1 MDQSDFDAKH
11 NERFHLKG
19 KSTLRNSPKGKRN
32 ILLIGPQTELNSAER
47 SFMAPALGVI
57 RLAGY
62 LNKKGHYAESFEPNL
77 PMLTNE
83 GPFLEEVLKSKKW
96 DIIGFSILEE
106 TFIHDIKNMKIAE
119 KICPEAI
126 FVAGGIEAQFNYQNV
141 LDKTPCKI
149 VIISEG
155 EKSLLALANGV
166 EIDNI
171 PGIVFK
177 NSSVPLDQHTFDFAT
192 SAIEWEEL
200 PYEKY
205 WDYYLKKYGNKVTED
220 NLDEI
225 HTVRIFSRNRCPVG
239 CKFCSSTNQI
249 TWGSGQ
255 KVPVISA
262 SEDTL
267 IHNIK
272 RVVESHP
279 RVRTIY
285 LTDDDFCIVKKS
297 VIKFCKKII
306 EEKDK
311 GNLPKNLTFMAFC
324 RASDATVEMFEW
336 MKKANFRR
344 LNIGIESFSDKVLKE
359 MNKRCTAEE
368 NHYCLKISKEIGV
381 GAYCNIIVTTPES
394 TLEDVEATVD
404 NAYEYTQDP
413 FYHVGV
419 TLGVKPLKGTDYFET
434 FSDFKTRVVK
444 IEDSNFYLKYDDL
457 IFANDPR
464 VKTLQIRYWNEIDD
478 FMTAEIKKKDI
489 RHGNARNLSALKL
502 IFLKKII
509 KEIKTNKLSLLHNT
523 FDENKADPYNERQ
536 TVDIDVDIEYKA
548 DKKPKK
554 PKKSRYGSWS

>member
-1 MDQSDFDAKH
+1 MDQSDFDSKH
-11 NERFHLKG
+11 NEKYHLKG
-19 KSTLRNSPKGKRN
+19 KSTLVNKPKGKRN
-32 ILLIGPQTELNSAER
+32 ILLIGPQTELIFAER

-57 RLAGY
+57 RLAGF
-62 LNKKGHYAESFEPNL
+62 LNKKGHYAVSFEPNL

-106 TFIHDIKNMKIAE
+106 TFIHDIKNMHLAE
-119 KICPEAI
+119 KICPDAI

-155 EKSLLALANGV
+155 EKSLLALAEG
-166 EIDNI
+166 EKIDNI

-177 NSSVPLDQHTFDFAT
+177 NSSIPLDQHTFDFAT
-192 SAIEWEEL
+192 SAIEWETL

-205 WDYYLKKYGNKVTED
+205 WDYYLKKYGNKVTEEKM
-220 NLDEI
+220 DEI

-272 RVVESHP
+272 RIVVAHP

-285 LTDDDFCIVKKS
+285 LTDDDFCIVYKS
-297 VIKFCKKII
+297 VTKFCEKII
-306 EEKDK
+306 DEKNQ

-324 RASDATVEMFEW
+324 RASDASVEMFTW
-336 MKKANFRR
+336 MKKAGFRR
-344 LNIGIESFSDKVLKE
+344 LNIGIESFSNKVLQE

-368 NHYCLKISKEIGV
+368 NHNCLKIAKETGV
-381 GAYCNIIVTTPES
+381 GAYCNLIVTTPES
-394 TLEDVEATVD
+394 TLEDVEATVEE
-404 NAYEYTQDP
+404 AYKYTQDP
-413 FYHVGV
+413 FYHFGV
-419 TLGVKPLKGTDYFET
+419 TLGIKPLKGTDYYET
-434 FSDFKTRVVK
+434 FADFKTRIVN
-444 IEDSNFYLKYDDL
+444 IENTNFNLKYDDL
-457 IFANDPR
+457 IYSNDPR
-464 VKTLQIRYWNEIDD
+464 VKTLQLRYWNEIDE
-478 FMTAEIKKKDI
+478 FMSEEIKKKDI
-489 RHGNARNLSALKL
+489 RHGNARNLAALKL
-502 IFLKKII
+502 TYLKKLVH
-509 KEIKTNKLSLLHNT
+509 EIKTNKLSVLPDNLN
-523 FDENKADPYNERQ
+523 ENKADPYNERQ
-536 TVDIDVDIEYKA
+536 TVDVDVDVEYK
-548 DKKPKK
+548 DTKKKEK
-554 PKKSRYGSWS
+554 NEKSRYGSW

>member
-1 MDQSDFDAKH
+1 MDQSDFDSKH
-11 NERFHLKG
+11 NERYHLKG
-19 KSTLRNSPKGKRN
+19 KSTLLNRPKGKKN
-32 ILLIGPQTELNSAER
+32 ILLIGPQTELIFAER

-77 PMLTNE
+77 SMLTNE

-96 DIIGFSILEE
+96 DIVGFSILEE
-106 TFIHDIKNMKIAE
+106 TFVHDIKNMHLAE
-119 KICPEAI
+119 KICPDAI
-126 FVAGGIEAQFNYQNV
+126 FVAGGIEAQFNYQNI

-155 EKSLLALANGV
+155 EKSFLALAEG
-166 EIDNI
+166 EKIDNI

-192 SAIEWEEL
+192 SAIEWETL

-205 WDYYLKKYGNKVTED
+205 WDYYLKKYGNKLTEEKM
-220 NLDEI
+220 DEI

-285 LTDDDFCIVKKS
+285 LTDDDFCIVYKS
-297 VIKFCKKII
+297 VIRFCEKII
-306 EEKDK
+306 DEKNQ
-311 GNLPKNLTFMAFC
+311 GTLPKNLTFMAFC
-324 RASDATVEMFEW
+324 RASDASVEMFTW
-336 MKKANFRR
+336 MKKAGFRR
-344 LNIGIESFSDKVLKE
+344 LNIGIESFSNKVLEE

-368 NHYCLKISKEIGV
+368 NHTCLKIAKETGV
-381 GAYCNIIVTTPES
+381 GAYCNLIVTTPES
-394 TLEDVEATVD
+394 TLEDVEATVEE
-404 NAYEYTQDP
+404 ACKYTQDP
-413 FYHVGV
+413 FYHFGV
-419 TLGVKPLKGTDYFET
+419 TLGIKPLKGTDYYET
-434 FSDFKTRVVK
+434 CSDFKTRVVN
-444 IEDSNFYLKYDDL
+444 IENTNFNLKYDDL
-457 IFANDPR
+457 IYSNDPR
-464 VKTLQIRYWNEIDD
+464 VKTLQLRYWNEIDE
-478 FMTAEIKKKDI
+478 FMSEEIKKKDI
-489 RHGNARNLSALKL
+489 RHGNARNLAALKL
-502 IFLKKII
+502 IYLKKILN
-509 KEIKTNKLSLLHNT
+509 EIKTNKLSVLPDNLN
-523 FDENKADPYNERQ
+523 ENKADPYNERQ
-536 TVDIDVDIEYKA
+536 TVDVDVDVEYKGSRKA
-548 DKKPKK
+548 EKN
-554 PKKSRYGSWS
+554 KKSRYGSW

>member
-1 MDQSDFDAKH
+1 MDQSDFDSKH
-11 NERFHLKG
+11 NERFHLRG
-19 KSTLRNSPKGKRN
+19 KSTLLNKPKGKRN
-32 ILLIGPQTELNSAER
+32 ILIIGPQTELKYAER

-62 LNKKGHYAESFEPNL
+62 LNKKGHYAEAFEPNL

-83 GPFLEEVLKSKKW
+83 GPSLEETLKSKKW

-106 TFIHDIKNMKIAE
+106 TFMHDIKNMQLAE
-119 KICPEAI
+119 KICPDAI

-155 EKSLLALANGV
+155 EKSLLALAEG
-166 EIDNI
+166 EKIDNI

-192 SAIEWEEL
+192 SAIEWETL

-205 WDYYLKKYGNKVTED
+205 WDYYLKKYGNQITEEKM
-220 NLDEI
+220 DEI

-272 RVVESHP
+272 RVVDAHP

-285 LTDDDFCIVKKS
+285 LTDDDFCIVYRS
-297 VIKFCKKII
+297 VEIFCKKII
-306 EEKDK
+306 DEKNN
-311 GNLPKNLTFMAFC
+311 GTLPKNLTFMAFC
-324 RASDATVEMFEW
+324 RASDASVEMFQW
-336 MKKANFRR
+336 MKKAGFRR
-344 LNIGIESFSDKVLKE
+344 LNIGIESCSDKVLKE

-368 NHYCLKISKEIGV
+368 NHTCLKIAKETGM
-381 GAYCNIIVTTPES
+381 GAYGNLIVTTPES
-394 TLEDVEATVD
+394 TLEDVEETVEVAFKYTLD
-404 NAYEYTQDP
+404 PAYQW
-413 FYHVGV
+413 GV
-419 TLGVKPLKGTDYFET
+419 ILGVKPLKGTEYYET
-434 FSDFKTRVVK
+434 YSDFQTRVVK
-444 IEDSNFYLKYDDL
+444 IENTNFNLKYDDL
-457 IFANDPR
+457 IYSNDAR
-464 VKTLQIRYWNEIDD
+464 VKNLQIRYWNEIDD
-478 FMTAEIKKKDI
+478 YITEEMEKKSIK
-489 RHGNARNLSALKL
+489 HGTSQSLATLKL
-502 IFLKKII
+502 TFLRKLL
-509 KEIKTNKLSLLHNT
+509 KEIKTNKLSIIP
-523 FDENKADPYNERQ
+523 DGISQNKADPYNERQ
-536 TVDIDVDIEYKA
+536 TVDVDVDVEYN
-548 DKKPKK
+548 PKK
-554 PKKSRYGSWS
+554 KHKNSTYGSF